1 MKQELELKR
10 LRYIQFSLYGTIFLC
25 FVLLLAT
32 GAGSFGYTKPG
43 VEFVGVIGALI
54 GVQLCS
60 AMLMLIQDLEG
71 KPFREVLNF
80 KTNFLIGLG
89 LSLLIGALLFWVF
102 IE

>member
-10 LRYIQFSLYGTIFLC
+10 LRYIKFSLYGTFFLC

-32 GAGSFGYTKPG
+32 GAGSFGYRKPG
-43 VEFVGVIGALI
+43 VEFVGMIGALI

-60 AMLMLIQDLEG
+60 AMLMLIQDLEE
-71 KPFREVLNF
+71 KPFKEVLNF
-80 KTNFLIGLG
+80 KTSFLIGLG
-89 LSLLIGALLFWVF
+89 SALLIGAILFWVF